1 LASHEIPV
9 VAPLVHN
16 VQSLHI
22 YNGFCFAAFLS
33 VGGQEFEVDNLDH
46 VEWMGRFI
54 GRIHAVSKSSNF
66 VYRPSINVDE
76 HLRIPLHVLQNSS
89 FIPSD
94 LHQSFFT
101 ILQQVADLALSLYVS
116 TNNIR
121 LQGDCH
127 PGNIL
132 WRNGPT
138 YVDLDDCNSE
148 TAI

>member
-16 VQSLHI
+16 DQSLHI
-22 YNGFCFAAFLS
+22 YNGFCFAVSLS
-33 VGGQEFEVDNLDH
+33 VGGREFEVDNLDH

-89 FIPSD
+89 IIPSD
-94 LHQSFFT
+94 LHQAFFT
-101 ILQQVADLALSLYVS
+101 ILQQV
-116 TNNIR
+116 
-121 LQGDCH
+121 
-127 PGNIL
+127 
-132 WRNGPT
+132 
-138 YVDLDDCNSE
+138 VDLDDCNSE